1 MAIGKNPTLPSSS
14 QDDLP
19 ALEGH
24 TSSPVIAQHLNVI
37 AAARRAFIEADL
49 SLKLRGALK
58 HRVHVNIL
66 MLFSNKMTLFFINY
80 QERTAGKDQP

>member
-37 AAARRAFIEADL
+37 AVARQAFLEADL
-49 SLKLRGALK
+49 SLK
-58 HRVHVNIL
+58 
-66 MLFSNKMTLFFINY
+66 
-80 QERTAGKDQP
+80 